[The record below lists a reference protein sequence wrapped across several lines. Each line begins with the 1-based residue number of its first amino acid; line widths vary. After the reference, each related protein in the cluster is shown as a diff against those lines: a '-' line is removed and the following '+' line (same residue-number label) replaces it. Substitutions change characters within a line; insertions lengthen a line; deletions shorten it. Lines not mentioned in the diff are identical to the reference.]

1 MTETIATVD
10 GVTVIRDRA
19 SQRIDGLVLSLR
31 WALLGVILLT
41 LVVSGQLNEAGD
53 LKLVLLAAMVAVNA
67 GLTVLEFLDYWRPNL
82 PWVTLMADVLLGLML
97 FSLTNGPAG
106 PLGWIGLLPA
116 LTAALRHRWFAA
128 LFIIA
133 VMVLGQFSWLALSS
147 GTVTAFAPTALMLVT
162 VTAIATLLGTQLRQ
176 FVTAAERR
184 EQEKRDRQVERVR
197 QHARAIYEMANMV
210 SATLGY
216 EQVLESALK
225 FGALGAEGRAMSE
238 SEMCCA
244 VLLFDQDREN
254 MRVSATWRLPPA
266 DNKVLCPAQD
276 GLLAQVM
283 RNGDYAMT
291 DRPDEDPELQ
301 QFIAF
306 RACRSLIALPLRVD
320 FDSFGVIVYGHLQPD
335 FFTEDTRN
343 FLNAM
348 VNQSVVALQNA
359 RLYQTL
365 RTEKE
370 RIVEVQEE
378 ANKKLARDLHDGPTQ
393 AVAAL
398 AMRAN
403 FARRLVERD
412 QKSATD
418 ELWRMEELA
427 RKTTKEI
434 RHMLFTLRPLVLES
448 QGLSAALKQ
457 LGDKVRETHDQ
468 NVIVEADPAVDEVL
482 EKSRQGVLFY
492 IAEEAVNNARKHA
505 QAQHIWVRVRCQPG
519 LVTLEIQDDGVGFNV
534 GAIDAEY
541 DRRGSLGMVNMRERT
556 DMLNGLVKIDSAEG
570 AGTRIVVTAPLTA
583 SD

>member
-41 LVVSGQLNEAGD
+41 LVVSGQLDEAGD
-53 LKLVLLAAMVAVNA
+53 LKLVLLAAMVAVNV

-116 LTAALRHRWFAA
+116 LTAALRHRWFVA

-133 VMVLGQFSWLALSS
+133 VMVLGQFSWLALSG
-147 GTVTAFAPTALMLVT
+147 GTVAAFAPTALMLVT

-225 FGALGAEGRAMSE
+225 FGALGSEGRAMSE

-254 MRVSATWRLPPA
+254 LRVSATWRLPPA
-266 DNKVLCPAQD
+266 DNKVLCPAQE

-306 RACRSLIALPLRVD
+306 RACRSLIVLPLRVD
-320 FDSFGVIVYGHLQPD
+320 FDSFGVIVYGHLQPN

-365 RTEKE
+365 RNEKE

-434 RHMLFTLRPLVLES
+434 RHMLFTLRPLILES

-505 QAQHIWVRVRCQPG
+505 QAQHIWVRVRCQPD

-541 DRRGSLGMVNMRERT
+541 DRRGSLGMVNMRERA

-570 AGTRIVVTAPLTA
+570 AGTRIVVTAPLTV